1 MKREKKQQQQRR
13 RRDRIKTIT
22 KRLSYNFREMALDF
36 FSFRYVCVCVCLIIR
51 KCTSKS
57 IDDDTESLC
66 MDIGIIH
73 LLNSYSIGSICSLTS
88 KIQRRQS
95 KAFVASLDS
104 HAIVSHDA
112 RIHQLCSLSKPNH
125 AFVSMCT
132 CCCESVSIS
141 IGHQSYN

>member
-1 MKREKKQQQQRR
+1 MKREKIKQ

-73 LLNSYSIGSICSLTS
+73 LLNSYSIGSICSHSQNPTRPKYSLL
-88 KIQRRQS
+88 
-95 KAFVASLDS
+95 SLDS

-132 CCCESVSIS
+132 CFCESVSIS